1 MAHGVTL
8 VYEQCVQASSAIQLE
23 ISVPSVGMV
32 NGDGPPQGGGDEEE
46 EQEDEEMEAN
56 GTHRSRCACTRSGI
70 VVLFVF
76 LFYVLIGACFMPIIE
91 DIDFITS
98 VYTNVMSVTA
108 VDFSIIVGGK

>member
-1 MAHGVTL
+1 MPTGSTSLA
-8 VYEQCVQASSAIQLE
+8 
-23 ISVPSVGMV
+23 
-32 NGDGPPQGGGDEEE
+32 NGDGPPAGGSQVGLDEDEEDDE
-46 EQEDEEMEAN
+46 EEMEAN
-56 GTHRSRCACTRSGI
+56 GI

>member
-1 MAHGVTL
+1 MSLSIIQEVEPTGV
-8 VYEQCVQASSAIQLE
+8 
-23 ISVPSVGMV
+23 
-32 NGDGPPQGGGDEEE
+32 
-46 EQEDEEMEAN
+46 
-56 GTHRSRCACTRSGI
+56 

>member
-1 MAHGVTL
+1 MHVQEVEPTGV
-8 VYEQCVQASSAIQLE
+8 
-23 ISVPSVGMV
+23 
-32 NGDGPPQGGGDEEE
+32 
-46 EQEDEEMEAN
+46 
-56 GTHRSRCACTRSGI
+56 

-108 VDFSIIVGGK
+108 VDFSIIVGGKYVLLKIISVYKYSIFPLQLSFISWMTKRNCFPSTSSIIEHIE

>member
-1 MAHGVTL
+1 L
-8 VYEQCVQASSAIQLE
+8 
-23 ISVPSVGMV
+23 V
-32 NGDGPPQGGGDEEE
+32 NGDGPPQGGGGDDEEE
-46 EQEDEEMEAN
+46 NQEDEEMEAN
-56 GTHRSRCACTRSGI
+56 GARARCPLNEHVYVCAGI